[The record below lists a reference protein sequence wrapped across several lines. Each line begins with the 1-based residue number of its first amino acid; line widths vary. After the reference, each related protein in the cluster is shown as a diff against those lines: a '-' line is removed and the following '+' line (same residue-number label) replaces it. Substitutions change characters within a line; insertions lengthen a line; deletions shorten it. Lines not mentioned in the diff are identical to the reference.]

1 MNMLVVGGET
11 VTNAS
16 DFYEACVRNDV
27 GSFTREGAAV
37 VFEELAYD
45 PDPYDWDWINEYVSE
60 LTLEEFLDCL
70 TDEELLAAFARM
82 FPSIKVADVDE
93 ATATFLRLLDGNS
106 VGIGE
111 LTAHV
116 HAVNRAIYAES
127 IANGHVILFHD

>member
-1 MNMLVVGGET
+1 MNTLVVNGET
-11 VTNAS
+11 FTDAS
-16 DFYEACVRNDV
+16 DFYEACVQNDI

-37 VFEELAYD
+37 VFENLACD

-82 FPSIKVADVDE
+82 FPSIEVTDVDE
-93 ATATFLRLLDGNS
+93 ATVTLLRLLSDNS